1 MQIESDE
8 EYYDKEKFNKVMQVE
23 IKDKQT
29 EASGSAK
36 KDEMMEVEAD
46 QRRKDR
52 KFIAESEDDEDD
64 EFFNQLQQTKKTV
77 DPIQSLVTKANNKPV
92 ISQPVPSKPKPLVK
106 MKGGLAG
113 WLKDSK

>member
-46 QRRKDR
+46 
-52 KFIAESEDDEDD
+52 
-64 EFFNQLQQTKKTV
+64 
-77 DPIQSLVTKANNKPV
+77 
-92 ISQPVPSKPKPLVK
+92 
-106 MKGGLAG
+106 
-113 WLKDSK
+113 